1 MHFGVIQTMS
11 NIYRLS
17 EANIGQETLV
27 VGFDETV
34 NVPEEWK
41 DWLEEIGLSEGE
53 PCVVVRRTPTGFPM
67 AVRIGVSTFALRKA
81 EAECILVQNK

>member
-34 NVPEEWK
+34 SVPEEWK
-41 DWLEEIGLSEGE
+41 AWLEEIGISAGA
-53 PCVVVRRTPTGFPM
+53 PCVVVHRTPTGFPM

>member
-41 DWLEEIGLSEGE
+41 DWLEEIGFSEGE
-53 PCVVVRRTPTGFPM
+53 PCVGVHRTPTGFPM